1 MADGAREGIL
11 ENTKETVTL
20 VPKLSFGLL
29 NTDIL
34 DAFSAVAKKY
44 NIPTIKITSAQRIA
58 FVGVKLDQVD
68 AVWAD
73 LAQIGIEPGAA
84 AGDAVHYIQ
93 ACPGTE
99 CCRLGQRDSLGLGAA
114 IEEAINE
121 LPIPAK
127 TKIGISGCPL
137 SCGEGAVRDIG
148 IFGRKATGWTIQI
161 GGCSG
166 INTRVADVLAK
177 DLSDEDTISLVVNI
191 LKYYHANAKPK
202 ERMYRFVTRIGID
215 QIKAD
220 LNLI

>member
-84 AGDAVHYIQ
+84 AGDA
-93 ACPGTE
+93 
-99 CCRLGQRDSLGLGAA
+99 
-114 IEEAINE
+114 
-121 LPIPAK
+121 
-127 TKIGISGCPL
+127 
-137 SCGEGAVRDIG
+137 
-148 IFGRKATGWTIQI
+148 
-161 GGCSG
+161 
-166 INTRVADVLAK
+166 
-177 DLSDEDTISLVVNI
+177 
-191 LKYYHANAKPK
+191 
-202 ERMYRFVTRIGID
+202 
-215 QIKAD
+215 
-220 LNLI
+220 

>member
-1 MADGAREGIL
+1 MVDGAREGIL

-20 VPKLSFGLL
+20 VPKISFGLL
-29 NTDIL
+29 TTEIL

-44 NIPTIKITSAQRIA
+44 EIPAMKITSAQRIA
-58 FVGVKLDQVD
+58 FVGVKMDQVD
-68 AVWAD
+68 AIWAD

-99 CCRLGQRDSLGLGAA
+99 CCRLGQRDSLGLGAK
-114 IEEAINE
+114 IEEAIKD

-137 SCGEGAVRDIG
+137 ACGEGAVRDIG
-148 IFGRKATGWTIQI
+148 IFGKKMSGWTIQI

-166 INTRVADVLAK
+166 INTRIADVLVK
-177 DLSDEDTISLVVNI
+177 DLSDEETVETVVKI
-191 LKYYHANAKPK
+191 LKYYQDNAKPK
-202 ERMYRFVTRIGID
+202 ERMYRFVARVGVE

-220 LNLI
+220 LNLA